1 MSHQWTEE
9 QQAIFN
15 ELDSGQS
22 HAIVRAR
29 AGTGKT
35 TTIIEGLNYAQESDI
50 LLAAFNKS
58 IADTLRKKV
67 ENPAVQVKTLHAL
80 GFSMVRKHWG
90 SVQVDEDNERANGL
104 VTRAFG
110 SALPDALRGLARQ
123 LHTKAR
129 ELTPFAQDVAEI
141 EALATNHDLLP
152 DVEWEERGW
161 GIERLAKGTLEILD
175 LATEQ
180 TGVIDFADMIFL
192 PLVGEMTAPMASLV
206 IVDEAQDM
214 SMPQLTLA
222 QRVLR
227 DGGRLVLVGDD
238 RQAIYGFRGAD
249 SNALDR
255 IKAELTAKELGLKMT
270 FRCGRRIVE
279 EANGFVPDLL
289 AKPDAHEGSVETV
302 GAERFVPTMVREGS
316 FVLSRT
322 NAPLVGVCLDLIK
335 AGVPATVRGRDI
347 GKGLQKVVTKY
358 YHPDLDQFYER
369 LSAWYLK
376 EQKRAK
382 FMKGGASLRLRMVED
397 QIETL
402 HALGDRA
409 STTDEV
415 KATLMRIFSDDT
427 PWRTITCSTVHRAK
441 GLEAPQVWILTDTF
455 KWQGQEEDN
464 LKYVAITRA
473 KDAVRYLTATG
484 KDFHATGG
492 HEGVG
497 GDADEGQRTDPS
509 GALHGDRV
517 DAGSG
522 GGAGVGVGTVSA
534 GAAREASSGD
544 PVSGAL

>member
-1 MSHQWTEE
+1 MNWTDE
-9 QQAIFN
+9 QHAIFS
-15 ELDSGQS
+15 ELDSGRQ

-35 TTIIEGLNYAQESDI
+35 TTILEGLNYAQESDI

-58 IADTLRKKV
+58 IADELRKRV
-67 ENPAVQVKTLHAL
+67 ANPAVQVKTLHAL
-80 GFSMVRKHWG
+80 GFSMVRRHWPG
-90 SVQVDEDNERANGL
+90 VQVDDENERANGL
-104 VTRAFG
+104 VTRAYG

-129 ELTPFAQDVAEI
+129 ELMPFAQTIEEI
-141 EALATNHDLLP
+141 EALAVNFDLLP

-180 TGVIDFADMIFL
+180 TDIIDFADMIFL
-192 PLVGEMTAPMASLV
+192 PLVGEMTYPLASLV
-206 IVDEAQDM
+206 LVDEAQDM

-227 DGGRLVLVGDD
+227 NGGRLVLVGDD

-255 IKAELTAKELGLKMT
+255 IKAELDATELGLKMT
-270 FRCGRRIVE
+270 FRCGKRIVE
-279 EANGFVPDLL
+279 EANQYVPDLL
-289 AKPDAHEGSVETV
+289 AKPDASEGSVETMI
-302 GAERFVPTMVREGS
+302 AERFTPTMVQEGA

-335 AGVPATVRGRDI
+335 GGTPATVRGRDI
-347 GKGLQKVVTKY
+347 GKGLQKIVKKY

-376 EQKRAK
+376 EKKRAK
-382 FMKGGASLRLRMVED
+382 HMTKGAALRLRMVED

-409 STTDEV
+409 ETTDEV
-415 KATLMRIFSDDT
+415 NATLGRIFSDET
-427 PWRTITCSTVHRAK
+427 PWRTVTCSTVHRAK
-441 GLEAPQVWILTDTF
+441 GLESKQVWILTDTF
-455 KWQGQEEDN
+455 KWDGQEEDN

-473 KDAVRYLTATG
+473 KEAVKYLTATG
-484 KDFHATGG
+484 KGFHATGRI
-492 HEGVG
+492 EGSTRGTDDG
-497 GDADEGQRTDPS
+497 GGADSS
-509 GALHGDRV
+509 GTLYDDRV
-517 DAGSG
+517 TARAGVEAGSG
-522 GGAGVGVGTVSA
+522 AELGA
-534 GAAREASSGD
+534 
-544 PVSGAL
+544 